1 MMNLIIQVLLFGKQ
15 YTQKLRSFIKFKIKN
30 YILIKNYIIN
40 I

>member
-1 MMNLIIQVLLFGKQ
+1 MIVTIQVLLFGKQ
-15 YTQKLRSFIKFKIKN
+15 STQKLRNFIEIKIIN